1 MSVLILCLPLH
12 HRYQCSDRDSN
23 PDQSLEI
30 RSNTRFLLLLLS
42 EKRDSNPRPP
52 PWQGGAL
59 PTELFSHFV
68 EQVGIEPTSDCLQ
81 SILASLGTCC
91 PLLWKRRDLNP
102 HPSRCKR
109 NAQPIELHPQNEGRL
124 TFVVSCTLK
133 HKSFCAGNRDRT
145 DITDLEGRRNNHY
158 TIPACIFFC
167 TDSGI

>member
-1 MSVLILCLPLH
+1 MSVLILCCH
-12 HRYQCSDRDSN
+12 YTTSAFRGRDSN
-23 PDQSLEI
+23 PDQSLKI
-30 RSNTRFLLLLLS
+30 RSNTRSLLLLLS

-91 PLLWKRRDLNP
+91 PLLWKWRDLNP

-109 NAQPIELHPQNEGRL
+109 DAQPIELHPQIWADE
-124 TFVVSCTLK
+124 
-133 HKSFCAGNRDRT
+133 GNRT
-145 DITDLEGRRNNHY
+145 LIWALEVPCNAIIRHPRFVPIAGLEPTTL
-158 TIPACIFFC
+158 TI
-167 TDSGI
+167 